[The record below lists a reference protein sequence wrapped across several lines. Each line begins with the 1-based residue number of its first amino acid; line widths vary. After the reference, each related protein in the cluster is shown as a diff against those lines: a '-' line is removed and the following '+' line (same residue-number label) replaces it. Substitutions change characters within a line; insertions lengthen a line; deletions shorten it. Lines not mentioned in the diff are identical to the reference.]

1 MNDPQIRK
9 AFKTQFLK
17 RYIEDNNTLVIDEF
31 ALGLGSAR
39 IDIGIIN
46 GTLNGYEIKSDNDTL
61 KRLQNQRN
69 VYNSIFDY
77 VTLIVG
83 YKHAFN
89 AFKIIPEW
97 WGVKLAHIDKKGIVH
112 ISNARSKKKN
122 PSNDIL
128 SIAKLLWRNEAL
140 GILEEIGFSRG
151 FRSKTRDIICEHLVQ
166 VADRGYIHQK
176 VCEKL
181 KLRENWRSDL
191 LRNSN
196 DD

>member
-9 AFKTQFLK
+9 AFKAQFLK
-17 RYIEDNNTLVIDEF
+17 RYIEDNDTLVIDEF

-46 GTLNGYEIKSDNDTL
+46 GTLNGFEIKSDNDTL

-97 WGVKLAHIDKKGIVH
+97 WGVKLSHIDKKGIVH

-128 SIAKLLWRNEAL
+128 SITKLLWRNEAL
-140 GILEEIGFSRG
+140 GILEEIGFSSG
-151 FRSKTRDIICEHLVQ
+151 FRSKTRDRICEHLVK
-166 VADRGYIHQK
+166 VADRRYIHQK

-191 LRNSN
+191 PRNSN